1 MLIIMIR
8 IVMKPVLMAELAIKI
23 IADVKVA
30 LLVLIVNFVSF
41 YAKKVHPLS
50 KVSTFSMS

>member
-1 MLIIMIR
+1 MIR